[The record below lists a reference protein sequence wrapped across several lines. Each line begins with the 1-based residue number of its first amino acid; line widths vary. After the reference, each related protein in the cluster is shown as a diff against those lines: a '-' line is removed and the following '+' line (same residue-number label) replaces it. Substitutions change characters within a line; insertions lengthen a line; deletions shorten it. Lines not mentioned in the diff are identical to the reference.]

1 MSDRV
6 PRRAEALTHEVQ
18 GSGET
23 VLYDE
28 AGDQLLVLNETGA
41 AIWLLVDGERTVQ
54 DITEVVAGLLDVD
67 RAEVA
72 TALDSFLNEL
82 SEKNLVHWQ

>member
-6 PRRAEALTHEVQ
+6 PCRAEALTHEVQ

-41 AIWLLVDGERTVQ
+41 AIWLLVDGQRSVQ
-54 DITEVVAGLLDVD
+54 DITDEVAGLLAIDK
-67 RAEVA
+67 
-72 TALDSFLNEL
+72 ALVVLSLDAFLDEL
-82 SEKNLVHWQ
+82 SEKNLVTWQ